1 MEGTGIK
8 PQVIEEICGLARK
21 YGVNKVIL
29 FGSRARGDF
38 RRTSD
43 IDLAVEGG
51 DIDRF
56 SMDVNEETSTLL
68 EYDIVNLDRDI
79 QQELRDSIEKEGR
92 VLYEKNENFC
102 AALSNLQEIFN
113 YEEPFDNVVLTG
125 MVGLYELCFEQSW
138 KMMKEIL
145 ENHGYEEG
153 ATGSPKIILKTAY
166 KAGMIKN
173 EEMWLRALQ
182 ERNNVAH
189 SYNQKI
195 ALGIVEY
202 CASLGEIYD
211 IVIEDMDRQAR
222 GLNG

>member
-79 QQELRDSIEKEGR
+79 QQELRNSIEKEGR
-92 VLYEKNENFC
+92 VLYEK
-102 AALSNLQEIFN
+102 I
-113 YEEPFDNVVLTG
+113 
-125 MVGLYELCFEQSW
+125 
-138 KMMKEIL
+138 
-145 ENHGYEEG
+145 
-153 ATGSPKIILKTAY
+153 
-166 KAGMIKN
+166 
-173 EEMWLRALQ
+173 
-182 ERNNVAH
+182 
-189 SYNQKI
+189 
-195 ALGIVEY
+195 
-202 CASLGEIYD
+202 
-211 IVIEDMDRQAR
+211 
-222 GLNG
+222 